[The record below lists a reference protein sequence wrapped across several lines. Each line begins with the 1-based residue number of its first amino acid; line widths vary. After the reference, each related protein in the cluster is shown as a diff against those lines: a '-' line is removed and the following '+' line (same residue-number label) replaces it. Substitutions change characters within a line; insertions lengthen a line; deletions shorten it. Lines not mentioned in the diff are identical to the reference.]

1 MARKFLTSIL
11 AVVALLFIVLQSLD
25 LLGESGK
32 ILAYPG
38 NGQAELLT
46 YISLRAPQIID
57 LVLPFSVLLATIITL
72 ATLNQ
77 NSEVVAMKAAGLSAH
92 QVLAPLLIAALG
104 VSAITFVF
112 SERILTRATATLDAW
127 EAADFGPIPRD
138 SNVKS
143 NIWVREGDNIIQA
156 DTVEGRGNAT
166 RLTGVSV
173 YQRDRQGG
181 MARIVNAREGTY
193 TGKGWKLTDATQFD
207 VATGQK
213 QALGDI
219 VTAGD
224 VRPDQF
230 TLSKVNA
237 DGLSF
242 PQLWTAIAELKAPR
256 PTGRARGQSVA
267 QAVGSAIGAID
278 AASGRGRRLWPRAL
292 GPVVHPRGDR
302 HGARL
307 CLFRR
312 GQFRARDGQ
321 SGRLSADPCGL
332 VALLPVPD
340 GRRDRPHPHRG
351 IGRSPWPQT
360 RPILQPPPPPSAV
373 PMWRAR
379 ALSGLARMARSS
391 RSSPSL
397 PSCGC
402 SGSPPM
408 AAMSCSGRR

>member
-1 MARKFLTSIL
+1 MHLEFFPSRTVAIYMARKFLTSIL

-143 NIWVREGDNIIQA
+143 NIWVREGDNIVQA

-166 RLTGVSV
+166 RLTGVAV
-173 YQRDRQGG
+173 YQRDSQGG
-181 MARIVNAREGTY
+181 MARIIKASQGTY

-219 VTAGD
+219 VAAEN

-242 PQLWTAIAELKAPR
+242 PQLWTAIAELKAAGR
-256 PTGRARGQSVA
+256 PT
-267 QAVGSAIGAID
+267 
-278 AASGRGRRLWPRAL
+278 AALEANLWHKLSGP
-292 GPVVHPRGDR
+292 
-302 HGARL
+302 
-307 CLFRR
+307 
-312 GQFRARDGQ
+312 
-321 SGRLSADPCGL
+321 LSALLMPLLGA
-332 VALLPVPD
+332 VA
-340 GRRDRPHPHRG
+340 
-351 IGRSPWPQT
+351 
-360 RPILQPPPPPSAV
+360 AF
-373 PMWRAR
+373 
-379 ALSGLARMARSS
+379 GLARSGQLFIRAVIGMALGFAYFVADNFALAMGNLGAYPPILAAW
-391 RSSPSL
+391 SPFFL
-397 PSCGC
+397 FLMVGETVLI
-402 SGSPPM
+402 
-408 AAMSCSGRR
+408 RTEE